1 MREGIYYIDACR
13 FTITLHPPIE
23 FKASLTDSVRMKYPV
38 VKGVTVN
45 RDGIAFVACRACVS
59 VFEIRGEKKRGE
71 KEEGGRLDHPWSLFV
86 RQGALSSILSVN
98 LVWGHL
104 RRSCGEFLAKR
115 GSADTVPPF
124 TSSAVPKAAI
134 YMSCGEV
141 STAWRALRFP
151 KRILRAS
158 HKERGWTLLLLGCAS
173 SGHVGISMFR

>member
-1 MREGIYYIDACR
+1 
-13 FTITLHPPIE
+13 
-23 FKASLTDSVRMKYPV
+23 MKYPV
-38 VKGVTVN
+38 MKDVN
-45 RDGIAFVACRACVS
+45 RGDIAFVACHACVS
-59 VFEIRGEKKRGE
+59 VFEIRGEEKKRWE
-71 KEEGGRLDHPWSLFV
+71 KEEKRWLDHPWSLFV

-98 LVWGHL
+98 LVQGHL

-115 GSADTVPPF
+115 SADTVPPF

>member
-1 MREGIYYIDACR
+1 MREGIYRCVPFYDHASS
-13 FTITLHPPIE
+13 TVSPTIE
-23 FKASLTDSVRMKYPV
+23 FKASLTDSVGVKYPV
-38 VKGVTVN
+38 VKGVN
-45 RDGIAFVACRACVS
+45 RDGIAFVACRACMS
-59 VFEIRGEKKRGE
+59 VFEIRGGRKKGE
-71 KEEGGRLDHPWSLFV
+71 KEEGRRLDHPWSLFV

-158 HKERGWTLLLLGCAS
+158 HKERGWTLLLLGCAT
-173 SGHVGISMFR
+173 SGHVEISMFR